1 MRNKVPAY
9 IIKDLEKLNKHLN
22 AVAELAGNIESWVG
36 KNTSEDG
43 LDFFYENHL
52 DTPYEFDLDYTKA
65 ELERIVDRKSA
76 C

>member
-52 DTPYEFDLDYTKA
+52 DMPYEFDLDYTKA
-65 ELERIVDRKSA
+65 ELERIVNRKSA